1 MISKETEDKVT
12 PTTERENTRPNALHG
27 EWKAELASKICVYL
41 DEETSRP
48 NQSVP

>member
-1 MISKETEDKVT
+1 MAK
-12 PTTERENTRPNALHG
+12 LHSMA

-48 NQSVP
+48 NVKSVP